1 MIFLSDSN
9 LNKIVEFMELI
20 RAPGEVAEVR
30 IFSDRNGTVSG
41 YFNNWKALGE
51 AVSFYDGKNSIF
63 VTINPV
69 DPALKARADNRLKP
83 YAKSTTSDKDIV
95 KRTTLL
101 VDIDPVRASGISTTN
116 DEHRRSIELAE
127 EIEKDLKNTGWP
139 DPIVASSGNG
149 CHLLYKI
156 DLPNDKESRNLVQKI
171 LKALDFQYSS
181 GDAKVDI
188 SNYNSARISKLIG
201 TVTTKGDD
209 TKDRPHRRSKIMS
222 KPADW
227 KKVEVEQM
235 KELAQKLPQKNNP
248 QNGSH
253 PGNVSNAATAGNFV
267 LKNFIDEHNL
277 QVARKSRWNDNA
289 TRYILEECPW
299 RDHSDRRSAYIIEFD
314 SGALAA
320 GCHHDSCSHE
330 NWFSLREELDSEYSQ
345 EDSAEGFEIDGE
357 LEENSQINKLLNII
371 EDLYFFL
378 DELEEPN
385 IVIPIE
391 GHKELWHYESHKV
404 EQYLYQEYLKRHNT
418 VPNTDSMNTILK
430 IIATKAHM
438 DKNRRDLYRRIGK
451 DQKGNFYYDLCDEN
465 WSAVKIEPDQI
476 ELVDQQ
482 PLIFTRNKN
491 MKEQLRPV
499 FDLESP
505 AESLAKILKHVTL
518 EGSGNQLLYQVYLVT
533 NLIPDISK
541 PVLVVH
547 GQKGSAKSTFLRITK
562 HFVDPARMDLL
573 TMPNSKKDMIISL
586 QNNYFTCYDN
596 LSSLSKMK
604 SDLLCIAAT
613 GGAFSTRTLYTTK
626 DETIMSFKRPVA
638 IDGINLV
645 TTEPDLIDRSLIFEL
660 DRIKDDNYVEDSKIW
675 AEYQSDLPEILG
687 GVMLIL
693 SKAMEIYPE
702 VEPERLGRMAAFSK
716 WGYAIAEAMGLGG
729 ELFLKAYF
737 ANQDGSNLE
746 VVESHPLAAAMV
758 KLMERRDELQ
768 GTVAE
773 VLNKLISVARKNSI
787 STDAD
792 QFPGS
797 ASALSRR
804 LKEVKSNLEDVGIY
818 YEKKKKSRAKILTIT
833 NENAGTKKKKPDLP
847 KDLFN
852 NLDNDDGD
860 DESNSFSLDLD

>member
-1 MIFLSDSN
+1 LSDRNN
-9 LNKIVEFMELI
+9 LNKIEEFMELI

-41 YFNNWKALGE
+41 YFDDWEDLRE

-69 DPALKARADNRLKP
+69 DPDLKARADNRLKP
-83 YAKSTTSDKDIV
+83 YAKSTTADKDIV
-95 KRTTLL
+95 KRTALL
-101 VDIDPVRASGISTTN
+101 VDIDPVRASGISAT
-116 DEHRRSIELAE
+116 DEEHRKSVELAE
-127 EIEKDLKNTGWP
+127 EIEKDLKDLGWS

-156 DLPNDKESRNLVQKI
+156 ELPNNKESRNLVQKT
-171 LKALDFQYSS
+171 LKALDFKYSS
-181 GDAKVDI
+181 QDVKVDI
-188 SNYNSARISKLIG
+188 SNYNAARISKLIG

-209 TKDRPHRRSKIMS
+209 TVDRPHRRSKILS
-222 KPADW
+222 KPAHW
-227 KKVEVEQM
+227 KKVELEQM
-235 KELAQKLPQKNNP
+235 KELAQQLPQKNNP

-253 PGNVSNAATAGNFV
+253 PGNVSNAATASNFV

-277 QVARKSRWNDNA
+277 QVVRKSRWNDNA

-299 RDHSDRRSAYIIEFD
+299 REHSDRRSAYIIEFD

-345 EDSAEGFEIDGE
+345 EDSAEGFEFDGE

-371 EDLYFFL
+371 EDLDFFL

-430 IIATKAHM
+430 IISTKAHM
-438 DKNRRDLYRRIGK
+438 EKNRRDLYRRIGK
-451 DQKGNFYYDLCDEN
+451 DQKGDFYYDLCDEN
-465 WSAVKIEPDQI
+465 WSAVKIEAGQI

-499 FDLESP
+499 LDLESP

-660 DRIKDDNYVEDSKIW
+660 ERIRDDNYVEDSKIW
-675 AEYQSDLPEILG
+675 ADYQSDLPEILG
-687 GVMLIL
+687 GAMLIL

-702 VEPERLGRMAAFSK
+702 IEPEKLGRMAEFSK
-716 WGYAIAEAMGLGG
+716 WGFSVAEAMGIGG
-729 ELFLKAYF
+729 DVFLKAYF

-746 VVESHPLAAAMV
+746 VVSNHPLAASMF
-758 KLMERRDELQ
+758 KFMEGKDEIQ

-773 VLNKLISVARKNSI
+773 ILNKLISVARKNSI

-833 NENAGTKKKKPDLP
+833 NENAEIAKTEPDFEE
-847 KDLFN
+847 DLFLN
-852 NLDNDDGD
+852 MSTSDDDANDNV
-860 DESNSFSLDLD
+860 SLDLD

>member
-1 MIFLSDSN
+1 MIFLSNSN
-9 LNKIVEFMELI
+9 LNKIEEFMELI

-41 YFNNWKALGE
+41 YFDNWKDLRE

-69 DPALKARADNRLKP
+69 DPNLKARADNRLKT
-83 YAKSTTSDKDIV
+83 YAQTTTSDKDIV

-101 VDIDPVRASGISTTN
+101 VDLDPVRASGISATEE
-116 DEHRRSIELAE
+116 EHEKAIELAE
-127 EIEKDLKNTGWP
+127 EIEKDLKELGWS

-149 CHLLYKI
+149 AHLLYNI
-156 DLPNDKESRNLVQKI
+156 DLLNDNESRDLIQNTLE
-171 LKALDFQYSS
+171 ALDFKYSRENV
-181 GDAKVDI
+181 KVDT
-188 SNYNSARISKLIG
+188 SNYNAARISKLIG
-201 TVTTKGDD
+201 TITTKGDD
-209 TKDRPHRRSKIMS
+209 TDDRPHRRSKILS
-222 KPADW
+222 KPNSW
-227 KKVEVEQM
+227 EKVEVEKL
-235 KELAQKLPQKNNP
+235 KEVAQQLPQKNNS

-253 PGNVSNAATAGNFV
+253 AGYVSNAATAGNFD
-267 LKNFIDEHNL
+267 LKKFIEEHDL
-277 QVARKSRWNDNA
+277 EVARKSRWNDNS

-320 GCHHDSCSHE
+320 GCHHDSCSKE
-330 NWFSLREELDSEYSQ
+330 NWFSLREKLDPEYSQ
-345 EDSAEGFEIDGE
+345 EDSDDGFEFDGE

-371 EDLYFFL
+371 ENLDFFL
-378 DELEEPN
+378 DELEEPH
-385 IVIPIE
+385 IVLPIE
-391 GHKELWHYESHKV
+391 NHKELWHYESHKV
-404 EQYLYQEYLKRHNT
+404 EQYLYQEYLKKHNT

-438 DKNRRDLYRRIGK
+438 TGNKRKLYRRVGK
-451 DQKGNFYYDLCDEN
+451 DKQGDFYYDLCDEN
-465 WSAVKIEPDQI
+465 WRAIKIEPGNI

-482 PLIFTRNKN
+482 PMIFTRNKN
-491 MKEQLRPV
+491 MMEQVNPV

-505 AESLAKILKHVTL
+505 AGSLAKILKHVTL
-518 EGSGNQLLYQVYLVT
+518 EGSGNQLLYQIYLVAS
-533 NLIPDISK
+533 LIPDISS
-541 PVLVVH
+541 PVLVIF
-547 GQKGSAKSTFLRITK
+547 GQKGSAKSTFLRVTK

-604 SDLLCIAAT
+604 SDLLCIAST

-638 IDGINLV
+638 INGINLV
-645 TTEPDLIDRSLIFEL
+645 TTEPDLIDRSIIFEL
-660 DRIKDDNYVEDSKIW
+660 ERIKENKYTEDSKIW
-675 AEYQSDLPEILG
+675 SDYQSDLPEILG
-687 GVMLIL
+687 GAILIL
-693 SKAMEIYPE
+693 SKAMKIYPE
-702 VEPERLGRMAAFSK
+702 VKPEKLGRMAEFSK
-716 WGYAIAEAMGLGG
+716 WGYSIAQAMGIGG
-729 ELFLKAYF
+729 QTFLDAYF

-758 KLMERRDELQ
+758 KLMEKRKELK

-773 VLNKLISVARKNSI
+773 ILNKLISVARKNSI

-833 NENAGTKKKKPDLP
+833 NENTEPVGKVTELKVDQFSEL
-847 KDLFN
+847 N
-852 NLDNDDGD
+852 NDNNDDKS
-860 DESNSFSLDLD
+860 ESMCLDME